1 LDVRDVTVSEL
12 AVPKRL
18 SDRGNVDA
26 EASLLDDY
34 IRPGV
39 INEFFLCYDLAG
51 TVDEINQN
59 IKRTPAKGKNVPVA
73 SKDSRATRKL
83 ERAK

>member
-1 LDVRDVTVSEL
+1 L

-18 SDRGNVDA
+18 SDRSNVYA

-34 IRPGV
+34 IRPSV
-39 INEFFLCYDLAG
+39 INELLFGYDLAG
-51 TVDEINQN
+51 APDETDQN
-59 IKRTPAKGKNVPVA
+59 IERMPAERKHEPVA
-73 SKDSRATRKL
+73 PEASLAARKL